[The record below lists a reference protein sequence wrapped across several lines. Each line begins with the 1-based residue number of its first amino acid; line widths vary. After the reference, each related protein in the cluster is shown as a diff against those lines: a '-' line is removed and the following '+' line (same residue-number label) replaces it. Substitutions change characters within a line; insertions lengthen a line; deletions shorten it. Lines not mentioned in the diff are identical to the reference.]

1 MFAGKLVTKH
11 TSANRRKFSQQSSAA
26 VATSE
31 SGGGIDNFGFIGIE
45 LSEGD
50 EMTMRF
56 ANAMMMILI
65 QDSVESNYRGR
76 RMREI
81 SIQDSVESS

>member
-31 SGGGIDNFGFIGIE
+31 SGGGIDNFGFIGIK

-50 EMTMRF
+50 EMTERYRARVSEF

-65 QDSVESNYRGR
+65 QDSVESNFHEAIYG
-76 RMREI
+76 
-81 SIQDSVESS
+81 